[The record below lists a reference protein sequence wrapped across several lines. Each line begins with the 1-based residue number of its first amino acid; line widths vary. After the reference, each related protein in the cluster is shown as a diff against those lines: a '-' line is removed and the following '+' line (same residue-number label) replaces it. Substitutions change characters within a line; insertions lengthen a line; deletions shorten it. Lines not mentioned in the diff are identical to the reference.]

1 MIEVVARL
9 KGYTTEYR
17 GKTNFTKCL
26 VDVDLQSDHNQP
38 EIPLQFVA
46 NGTEGDRVNA
56 ILGES
61 PENILVRIG
70 ARPSFRRYNERTFFD
85 LEIVDLE
92 LLGNVGTVSSNFR
105 FQGFIEDLEEK
116 TSERGKGNNTFYVGH
131 LRMVAFERDG
141 MVPDPLINMLVN
153 ADAVDAWRASQG
165 KYTLVT
171 GTMSGNR
178 NTKNPKYVF
187 PRFVAQGV
195 HGSIVTPS
203 WLKEFAPGAT
213 QEAPE
218 SEAAAVPF

>member
-1 MIEVVARL
+1 MIEVVAKL

-17 GKTNFTKCL
+17 GSSNFTKCRI
-26 VDVDLQSDHNQP
+26 DVDLQTAEGQS

-70 ARPSFRRYNERTFFD
+70 ARPVFRRYQESTYFD
-85 LEIVDLE
+85 LEVVDLE
-92 LLGNVGTVSSNFR
+92 LLGNVGTISSNFR
-105 FQGFIEDLEEK
+105 FQGFINDLEEK

-141 MVPDPLINMLVN
+141 AVVDPLINMLVN
-153 ADAVDAWRASQG
+153 ADAVEAWRASQG

-178 NTKNPKYVF
+178 NAKNPKYVY

-203 WLKEFAPGAT
+203 WLKEFAPGAV
-213 QEAPE
+213 APV
-218 SEAAAVPF
+218 SEPEVAAVPF